1 MIAFT
6 RARGARL
13 GVLIAITC
21 IGLAAASMAG
31 CGSSSSTTSS
41 SSGGKKT
48 SSTPS
53 GTASVAYASS
63 LQFLNEKVA
72 GPAFTSAAKF
82 KYSGQGASSGELE
95 SDIASGE
102 IHPNVFESVGS
113 DNITPLEPK
122 FTKWYVQY
130 AGTQMVVAYNPK
142 GKYASQFKAIADGKK
157 PIKELFTLLQTP
169 GLKLGR
175 TDPNID
181 PQGRDFI
188 FMLMLAQKYYHLP
201 ADTVTKI
208 LGGAP
213 ASPNSSEIFA
223 ESSLDSTLE
232 SGQLDAASA
241 FITQAIEL
249 HLSYIKLPAA
259 INLGDFADADQYA
272 KATLTISP
280 PGGPKATKNGS
291 PQVIDI
297 TIVGKPTPA
306 GIAFVAY
313 TLSQQ
318 GLAQY
323 KTGGFALLKPTL
335 TGPSS
340 AVPSQIRSELGG

>member
-1 MIAFT
+1 
-6 RARGARL
+6 
-13 GVLIAITC
+13 
-21 IGLAAASMAG
+21 
-31 CGSSSSTTSS
+31 
-41 SSGGKKT
+41 
-48 SSTPS
+48 
-53 GTASVAYASS
+53 VAYASS

-157 PIKELFTLLQTP
+157 PIKDLFTLLQTP

-208 LGGAP
+208 LGGPA
-213 ASPNSSEIFA
+213 ASPSSSQIFA

-259 INLGDFADADQYA
+259 INLGSFADADQYA

-297 TIVGKPTPA
+297 TIIGKPTPA

-323 KTGGFALLKPTL
+323 KQGGFTLLTPTL